1 MLLWKYHGLS
11 PWKWSKN
18 WRCFFFIEIAVSC
31 DRKRLVILV
40 GGIPKPSEKWWSS
53 SVGMMK
59 FPTEW
64 KVIIQSYIQSCSSH
78 HQPVIYI
85 YIDINIYIYIYI
97 YTYIH
102 AWSKGIPHASF
113 RCFSRCLGRTGFR
126 VNLGRELPTV
136 ASQYRG
142 RKPAV
147 TIWPCLPSS
156 KLTVGPW

>member
-85 YIDINIYIYIYI
+85 HRYKHIHIYIYIH
-97 YTYIH
+97 IH
-102 AWSKGIPHASF
+102 IFMLDLKEFPMPPSVASLAA
-113 RCFSRCLGRTGFR
+113 SAELG
-126 VNLGRELPTV
+126 LGWTWDENFQPWLHSTV
-136 ASQYRG
+136 AESLLLRFDHVY
-142 RKPAV
+142 PPV
-147 TIWPCLPSS
+147 N
-156 KLTVGPW
+156 